1 MQFLKSGKGS
11 SKGDDEIIAS
21 YRKTRD
27 SEYIGIL
34 FDRYSHLV
42 FAVCM
47 KYLKNEDDSKDH
59 VLKVFEKL
67 PEDLLRYEIKNFSA
81 WLHTV
86 TKNLCFRFLSQNKN
100 YFVDVKN
107 IPDHVDDDEDS
118 FTKVFLPFLDK
129 AINELNSEQKTCIE
143 LFYIQSLS
151 YEEVSANTGYT
162 LNQVKSYI
170 QNGKRNLKIILLK
183 KSNEK

>member
-1 MQFLKSGKGS
+1 MLFLKSGKGS
-11 SKGDDEIIAS
+11 SKSDDEIIS
-21 YRKTRD
+21 IYRKTRD
-27 SEYIGIL
+27 SQYIGIF

-42 FAVCM
+42 FAVSM
-47 KYLKNEDDSKDH
+47 KYLKNEDDSKDN

-67 PEDLLRYEIKNFSA
+67 PEDLIRYDIKNFSA

-86 TKNLCFRFLSQNKN
+86 TKNLCFRFLMQNKN

-107 IPDHVDDDEDS
+107 IPDLVEDDEDN
-118 FTKVFLPFLDK
+118 FTKIFLPFLDN
-129 AINELNSEQKTCIE
+129 AISELNLEQKTCID
-143 LFYIQSLS
+143 LFYIQNMS
-151 YEEVSANTGYT
+151 YEEVSSTTGFT
-162 LNQVKSYI
+162 MNQVKSYI